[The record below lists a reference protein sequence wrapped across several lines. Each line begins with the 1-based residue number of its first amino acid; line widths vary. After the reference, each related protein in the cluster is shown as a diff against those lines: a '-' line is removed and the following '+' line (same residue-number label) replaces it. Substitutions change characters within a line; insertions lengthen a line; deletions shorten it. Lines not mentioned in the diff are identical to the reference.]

1 MGENQGLEQVMGKLV
16 EMLAKKFNEAPT
28 TSSAVV
34 PHTESVQKI
43 ELMQNDIKL
52 EGVKNYLSWSRRAL
66 LILKTKGLEGYVTG
80 EIKEPE
86 NISSVE
92 WKTWSTTNSLVVAW
106 LLTSLIPAIA
116 TTVET
121 ISSASEMW
129 KTLTNLYSGEG
140 NVMLMVEAQEKI
152 SVLRQGERSVAEYV
166 AELKHLWSDLDH
178 YDPLGL
184 EHPDCIAK
192 MRKWIERRRV
202 IEFLK
207 GLNSEFEG
215 RRDAMFHQTTL
226 PSLDEAI
233 AAMAQEELKKK
244 VLPSATPSSP
254 SPTYVVAQSKE
265 TRECFNCGEM
275 GHLIRDYR
283 APRKP
288 SYGRGRFGDRGGAR
302 GGRGYAGRGN
312 RGRGYEYRSDHR
324 ANVVTLEESCSGS
337 TNVDVANLVHSSSG
351 NSNQAFMS
359 INSSH
364 SNWIL
369 DSGASRHVTVNLV
382 SISSLVD
389 HMNCRVSLDRENCL
403 IQERETGKKL
413 GIGVRRDGLWYLD
426 RKETSEDV
434 CLALMAPTSEEE
446 AKFIRTDNGG
456 EYINNEFSSFLSSE
470 GILHQTSCPD
480 TPPQNGVAERKNRHL
495 LETARSL
502 MYAMNV
508 PKFLWS
514 EAVMTATYLINRTP
528 SRILGMKTPCEMIFG
543 KNEFVVPPKVFGCT
557 CFVRDHRPSIGK
569 LDPRAVKCI
578 FVGYSSGQ
586 KGYKCWSPSER
597 RTFVSMDVTFRESVP
612 FYGEK
617 TDLSSLFID
626 LDDSTSGHDGHQMK
640 DEILGPKGDEQPKKE
655 KLVVGSIP
663 CPMGGPVAQE
673 QEWRKPHEEK
683 NLQVY
688 TRRTRC
694 PVIQQVEEDNQVE
707 EDVSREQG
715 SLESGGEEEEVREE
729 SDLPIAIRKSVR
741 SNAGKPPLRYGFEA
755 QDEGDDE
762 NNISNYVSY
771 DSLSSTYKAFIASL
785 DSVQIPKDW
794 REAKQDPRWHQA
806 MLDELEALEKNKTW
820 DLVPFPKG
828 KKIVNCKWVYTVK
841 QNPDGKVERY
851 KARLVAKGYSQT
863 YGIDYDETFAPVAKM
878 STVRTLISCA
888 ANFDWPLHQLDV
900 KNAFLHRDLQEEVYM
915 DVPPGFATSQT
926 KGKVL
931 RLKKSLYGLKQS
943 PRAWFDRFRR
953 AMCAMDY
960 KQCNGDHTV
969 FYHHSGDHITILA
982 VYVDD
987 MIITGNDCLEIT
999 RLKRNL
1005 SKEFEVKDLGQ
1016 LRYFLG
1022 IEIARSPRG
1031 IVISQRK
1038 YVLDLLSET
1047 GMLGCC
1053 PVSTPIDQ
1061 NHKLCAESGDPV
1073 NRERYQRLVGRLIYL
1088 CHTRPDITYAV
1099 SMVSRY
1105 MHDPR
1110 SSHMEAV
1117 YRILRYLKGSPGK
1130 GLWFKKNGHLK
1141 IEGYCDADWASCLD
1155 DRRSTSGY
1163 CVYVGGNLVSWR
1175 SKKQS
1180 VVSRSTAEAE
1190 YRAMAASL
1198 SELLWL
1204 RNLLVELKIL
1214 GNTPMKLLCDNKS
1227 AINIANNP
1235 VQHDRTKHVE
1245 IDRFFIKEKLDEGV
1259 LELGF
1264 VTSGGQVADCLT
1276 KGLGVKE
1283 CNCSCDKMGMIDI
1296 YHPS

>member
-129 KTLTNLYSGEG
+129 KTLTNLYSREG
-140 NVMLMVEAQEKI
+140 NVMLMVETQEKI

-178 YDPLGL
+178 YNPLGL

-215 RRDAMFHQTTL
+215 RRNAMFHQTTL
-226 PSLDEAI
+226 PTLDEAI
-233 AAMAQEELKKK
+233 AAMAQEKLKKK

-265 TRECFNCGEM
+265 TRECFNCGKM
-275 GHLIRDYR
+275 GHLIRDCR

-302 GGRGYAGRGN
+302 GGRGYA
-312 RGRGYEYRSDHR
+312 
-324 ANVVTLEESCSGS
+324 V
-337 TNVDVANLVHSSSG
+337 
-351 NSNQAFMS
+351 
-359 INSSH
+359 
-364 SNWIL
+364 
-369 DSGASRHVTVNLV
+369 
-382 SISSLVD
+382 
-389 HMNCRVSLDRENCL
+389 L
-403 IQERETGKKL
+403 IQIGYLTRVHLDMSRERETGKKL

-434 CLALMAPTSEEE
+434 CLALMASTSEEE
-446 AKFIRTDNGG
+446 AK
-456 EYINNEFSSFLSSE
+456 
-470 GILHQTSCPD
+470 
-480 TPPQNGVAERKNRHL
+480 
-495 LETARSL
+495 
-502 MYAMNV
+502 
-508 PKFLWS
+508 
-514 EAVMTATYLINRTP
+514 
-528 SRILGMKTPCEMIFG
+528 
-543 KNEFVVPPKVFGCT
+543 
-557 CFVRDHRPSIGK
+557 
-569 LDPRAVKCI
+569 
-578 FVGYSSGQ
+578 
-586 KGYKCWSPSER
+586 
-597 RTFVSMDVTFRESVP
+597 
-612 FYGEK
+612 K

-626 LDDSTSGHDGHQMK
+626 LDDSTNGHDGHQMK

-755 QDEGDDE
+755 QDESDDE

-771 DSLSSTYKAFIASL
+771 DSLSSTYKAFVASL

-828 KKIVNCKWVYTVK
+828 KKIVNYKWVYTVK

-900 KNAFLHRDLQEEVYM
+900 KNAFLHGDLQEEVYM

-969 FYHHSGDHITILA
+969 FYHHCGDHITILA

-1047 GMLGCC
+1047 GRLGCR

-1110 SSHMEAV
+1110 SGHMEAM
-1117 YRILRYLKGSPGK
+1117 YRYLSPILRGSV
-1130 GLWFKKNGHLK
+1130 GL
-1141 IEGYCDADWASCLD
+1141 
-1155 DRRSTSGY
+1155 
-1163 CVYVGGNLVSWR
+1163 
-1175 SKKQS
+1175 
-1180 VVSRSTAEAE
+1180 
-1190 YRAMAASL
+1190 
-1198 SELLWL
+1198 
-1204 RNLLVELKIL
+1204 
-1214 GNTPMKLLCDNKS
+1214 
-1227 AINIANNP
+1227 
-1235 VQHDRTKHVE
+1235 
-1245 IDRFFIKEKLDEGV
+1245 
-1259 LELGF
+1259 
-1264 VTSGGQVADCLT
+1264 
-1276 KGLGVKE
+1276 
-1283 CNCSCDKMGMIDI
+1283 
-1296 YHPS
+1296 